1 MRSNK
6 GKLAGGLWM
15 AQRNATKF
23 SGFRMVKTA
32 RKQARKLPPST
43 AIVTQSNDLVS
54 ARYALPLGEMRLL
67 FTVIAKIQPTD
78 TKLTVYRIPIA
89 EFADFLGVARGSA
102 YTEMKKITHSIVTRY
117 VEIKSPG
124 RLVQTTWVAQAEYID
139 GTGMVEVQLSESM
152 IPHLLQL
159 KNGNF
164 TQCKLAMLLSFKSQY
179 TLRLYMLLKQKRDH
193 NPRAKE
199 YVFDLGELRKLLGV
213 SVERIPKRDK
223 FDKAQEAMELYPAY
237 PDFKRW
243 VLEAARKELTA
254 KADLSFEYDEIR
266 HSRRVTA
273 LNFRVFSI
281 PRAGLLPEQPEQ
293 QLPLPSIDLDLVATL
308 FSFVPDQHRA
318 KKEVRAAIEAAEQQH
333 GFDYV
338 KRNILY
344 SNTHAATNY
353 AGYLNGALAI
363 DYGHDWEIEQ
373 QQAAKAAETAKTPT
387 VTLLELNTL
396 ADEIRA
402 LQRNSKLTGSPELWQ
417 QAEVLKAEYARKR
430 EIYDEENTE
439 EEEENTED

>member
-1 MRSNK
+1 M
-6 GKLAGGLWM
+6 
-15 AQRNATKF
+15 TKIL
-23 SGFRMVKTA
+23 T
-32 RKQARKLPPST
+32 RKKKPSS
-43 AIVTQSNDLVS
+43 AIVTQSNELVS

-67 FTVIAKIQPTD
+67 FTVISKIQPED
-78 TKLTVYRIPIA
+78 TKLTVYHIPIG

-102 YTEMKKITHSIVTRY
+102 YTEMKKITKSLVTRY

-139 GTGMVEVQLSESM
+139 GTGMVEVRLSEAM

-199 YVFDLGELRKLLGV
+199 YQFEIGELRKQLGL
-213 SVERIPKRDK
+213 SIEE
-223 FDKAQEAMELYPAY
+223 DKATKTDAVELYSEY
-237 PDFKRW
+237 KNFKAW
-243 VLEAARKELTA
+243 VLNPAKKEMDV
-254 KADLSFEYDEIR
+254 KSDIGFEYEKIKR
-266 HSRRVTA
+266 GRRVA
-273 LNFRVFSI
+273 AINFRVFAV
-281 PRAGLLPEQPEQ
+281 PRAGAMLDE
-293 QLPLPSIDLDLVATL
+293 LPLIAEEQLSFDLTAQSGTDLDFVETL
-308 FSFVPDQHRA
+308 LSFVPDQHRA
-318 KKEVRAAIEAAEQQH
+318 KKGVRATIGAAEKQH

-344 SNTHAATNY
+344 TNANASKNY
-353 AGYLNGALAI
+353 AGYLSGALAI

-373 QQAAKAAETAKTPT
+373 QQASIATEKAQKQ

-402 LQRNSKLTGSPELWQ
+402 LQRNSKLINSPELWQ

-430 EIYDEENTE
+430 EIYDAENANE
-439 EEEENTED
+439 EEEITA